1 MILDL
6 MKNFENIRRTK
17 NNRKKTKNNKN
28 CLMEKI
34 RTTKEEQHKLKTI
47 SLLK

>member
-17 NNRKKTKNNKN
+17 NNRKKTKNG
-28 CLMEKI
+28 I
-34 RTTKEEQHKLKTI
+34 KTV
-47 SLLK
+47 SWKK